1 MQNYLQ
7 NKYSMP
13 GKHFYEYAVIRLV
26 PRVEREEF
34 LNVGIILYS
43 KKTAYLKVLYHLDPK
58 RIQPFLGECELEDI
72 ESNLAA
78 MGQICEG
85 SPKGGEVAGWE
96 VADRFRWI
104 TAQRSTSIQ
113 TSRPHN
119 GFSNDLEQTLQRLF
133 NELVL

>member
-1 MQNYLQ
+1 
-7 NKYSMP
+7 MP

-34 LNVGIILYS
+34 LNVGVILFS
-43 KKTAYLKVLYHLDPK
+43 RKTDYLKMLYHLDPK
-58 RIQPFLGECELEDI
+58 RIQPFLGECELEQI

-78 MGQICEG
+78 IAKICEG
-85 SPKGGEVAGWE
+85 SKEGGLVASWE
-96 VADRFRWI
+96 LADRFRWL

-119 GFSNDLEQTLQRLF
+119 GFSADLEQTINRLF
-133 NELVL
+133 KELVL